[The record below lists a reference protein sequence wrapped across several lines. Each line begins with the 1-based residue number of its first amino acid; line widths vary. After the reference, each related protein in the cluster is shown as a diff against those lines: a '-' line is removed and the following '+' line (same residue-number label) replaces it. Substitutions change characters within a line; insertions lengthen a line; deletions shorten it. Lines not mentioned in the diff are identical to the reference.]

1 MSKKQITIPIFIPHK
16 GCPNCCVFCNQW
28 RISSASQIP
37 DPGSIRDTIA
47 LYLSRLRSSVDRVEA
62 AFFGGSFTAIPMEE
76 QRGYLSVIKPYIDDG
91 IIHSIRISTRPDAVN
106 VEILDLLSQYGV
118 ETVELG
124 VQSFSNRVLE
134 LAGRGHS
141 VEDVFRAME
150 LLKKYRFRT
159 GIQLMPGLP
168 GDDFDASIR
177 SAETAVSLGAHDARI
192 YPVVVL
198 KDTALEQMYLKGEYT
213 PLTLEEAVAVCAEIY
228 TIYNDNNV
236 NVIRIGLHPVD
247 MGSSTVVAGPYHTA
261 LGFLVKAR
269 YRRALLE
276 TLMRGQSSIAYAGEG
291 ITLVIPL
298 DCAEEYIGMKK
309 GNIDYLKELFALKE
323 LKYSIR
329 AVEKPVL
336 EL

>member
-1 MSKKQITIPIFIPHK
+1 MSKQQVTIPIFIPHQ

-28 RISSASQIP
+28 RVSSASQRP
-37 DPGSIRDTIA
+37 DPGSIKDTIA
-47 LYLSRLRSSVDRVEA
+47 LYLSRLSRSVEKVEA
-62 AFFGGSFTAIPMEE
+62 AFFGGSFTAIPMDE
-76 QRGYLSVIKPYIDDG
+76 QRGYLSVIKPYLDDG
-91 IIHSIRISTRPDAVN
+91 VIHSIRISTRPDAVN
-106 VEILDLLSQYGV
+106 MEILDLLSGYGV

-134 LAGRGHS
+134 LSGRGHS
-141 VEDVFRAME
+141 AEDVFRAME
-150 LLKKYRFRT
+150 LLKQYRFRT

-168 GDDFDASIR
+168 GDDPDTCIR
-177 SAETAVSLGAHDARI
+177 SAETAVSLGADDARI

-213 PLTLEEAVAVCAEIY
+213 PLTLEEAVEVSAEIY
-228 TIYNDNNV
+228 RIYSDNNV

-247 MGSSTVVAGPYHTA
+247 LGSGTVIAGPYHTA

-269 YRRALLE
+269 YRRAILE
-276 TLMRGQSSIAYAGEG
+276 RLMRGQSSIADAGEG
-291 ITLVIPL
+291 VTLVIPS

-329 AVEKPVL
+329 AVEKAFL
-336 EL
+336 EG